1 MTRFPLYVFQK
12 FFKVLFSVASFYFS
26 IFDIS
31 LAKKVFLSNFR
42 GDSLW
47 DIFFEVETFSE
58 NEKISGRDVGG
69 EKIKMREGD
78 LERPST
84 FFKN

>member
-1 MTRFPLYVFQK
+1 MSQAK
-12 FFKVLFSVASFYFS
+12 FFVVSK
-26 IFDIS
+26 IFEVIVS
-31 LAKKVFLSNFR
+31 
-42 GDSLW
+42 G
-47 DIFFEVETFSE
+47 IFFEVETFSE

-84 FFKN
+84 FFQIKDFLIF

>member
-1 MTRFPLYVFQK
+1 MIY
-12 FFKVLFSVASFYFS
+12 
-26 IFDIS
+26 
-31 LAKKVFLSNFR
+31 
-42 GDSLW
+42 SLW

-84 FFKN
+84 FFQIKDFLIFKKFLPLKNCLLTHILDFINSFIICI

>member
-1 MTRFPLYVFQK
+1 MIVSR
-12 FFKVLFSVASFYFS
+12 
-26 IFDIS
+26 IF
-31 LAKKVFLSNFR
+31 
-42 GDSLW
+42 
-47 DIFFEVETFSE
+47 FFEVETFSE

-84 FFKN
+84 FFQIKDFLIF

>member
-1 MTRFPLYVFQK
+1 MTRFPLHVFQK

-26 IFDIS
+26 ISDIS
-31 LAKKVFLSNFR
+31 LAKKFFCQIFEVIVSGIF
-42 GDSLW
+42 
-47 DIFFEVETFSE
+47 FFEVETFSE

-84 FFKN
+84 FLKN